1 MKQPG
6 KFVPVVP
13 FTPATYPFCLKFPY
27 CKEIIMLSKR
37 WNPAQ
42 SKVTIRNYFFTLLLN
57 MVLAKFVSRTYH
69 SLLLGCPGHGYAV

>member
-1 MKQPG
+1 
-6 KFVPVVP
+6 
-13 FTPATYPFCLKFPY
+13 
-27 CKEIIMLSKR
+27 MLSKR